1 MSEKHSIVEIW
12 VYLSGSPLFALF
24 ITLAAYQI
32 GLTIY
37 RSTKQNA
44 LANPVAI
51 AILIVATAIQLI
63 EMPYSTYFEG
73 AQFIH
78 FLLGSATV
86 SLAIPIYRGLKSLK
100 GRSIPLIA
108 SLCTGGLVSIISAV
122 GIATLLG
129 ADSSITGAMYP
140 KSVTAPIAMGIAER
154 IGVSPTLTA
163 IFAVST
169 GILGAILAPFVFNAL
184 GMKAWWQRGFAIGIG
199 AHGIGTSR
207 AFSIHPEAG
216 TYASL
221 AMGMNGVISAVAI
234 PVIYLL
240 VPAPYSAFV
249 CRPLTI
255 GANLTRS
262 DLICSPNFS
271 GVPGDGVMPIA
282 NRRALPSV
290 EFRISFRA

>member
-32 GLTIY
+32 GLWVY
-37 RSTKQNA
+37 NSTKQNP

-51 AILIVATAIQLI
+51 AIILVATVIQSI
-63 EMPYSTYFEG
+63 DMPYSSYFEG

-86 SLAIPIYRGLKSLK
+86 SLAIPIYRGLSSLK
-100 GRSIPLIA
+100 GRSIPLIF
-108 SLCTGGLVSIISAV
+108 SLIAGGLVSIFSAV
-122 GIATLLG
+122 NIASLLG
-129 ADSSITGAMYP
+129 AGSSITGAMYP

-163 IFAVST
+163 IFAVAT
-169 GILGAILAPFVFNAL
+169 GILGAILAPFVLNAL
-184 GMKAWWQRGFAIGIG
+184 GMKEWWQRGFAIGIG

-234 PVIYLL
+234 PIIYHL
-240 VPAPYSAFV
+240 F
-249 CRPLTI
+249 
-255 GANLTRS
+255 N
-262 DLICSPNFS
+262 
-271 GVPGDGVMPIA
+271 
-282 NRRALPSV
+282 
-290 EFRISFRA
+290 